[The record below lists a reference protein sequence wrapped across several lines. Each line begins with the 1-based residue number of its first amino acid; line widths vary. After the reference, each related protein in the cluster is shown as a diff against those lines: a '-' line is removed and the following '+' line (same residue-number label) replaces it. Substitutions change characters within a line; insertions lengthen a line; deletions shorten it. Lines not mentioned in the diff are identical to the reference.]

1 MRFAVPVSHVDQPGP
16 LDIGALRSAATVTA
30 PPGRRPGPAGSGG
43 VPRRWAAIILL
54 PTVLLA
60 GVGFGLWW
68 ARAGDRAEPVVAGGE
83 MAWSGTLTELD
94 ARRSTAFAGSDAEVL
109 AQVYAPGSPAL
120 AADTEQLHELQ
131 AAGVTAHGLRLTVVD
146 ASVRQTA
153 PGRVVLAVRDL
164 IRPYQLVDADGE
176 LVAQRAG
183 RGERNWLITLVP
195 ATDPLGEWRIE
206 SVVPA

>member
-1 MRFAVPVSHVDQPGP
+1 V
-16 LDIGALRSAATVTA
+16 
-30 PPGRRPGPAGSGG
+30 
-43 VPRRWAAIILL
+43 LL
-54 PTVLLA
+54 PAVLLT

-68 ARAGDRAEPVVAGGE
+68 AHTGDRVRSVVAGGE

-94 ARRSTAFAGSDAEVL
+94 ARRSMAFAAGDAELL

-120 AADTEQLHELQ
+120 AADTEQLRDLR
-131 AAGVTAHGLRLTVVD
+131 AAGITAQGLRLVVVD

-164 IRPYQLVDADGE
+164 IRPYQLVDPHGE
-176 LVAQRAG
+176 VVAQRSG
-183 RGERNWLITLVP
+183 RDERSWLITLVP
-195 ATDPLGEWRIE
+195 ATKPLGEWRIE

>member
-1 MRFAVPVSHVDQPGP
+1 VRFAVPVSHVDRPGT
-16 LDIGALRSAATVTA
+16 LDVGVLRAAATVTA
-30 PPGRRPGPAGSGG
+30 PLGRARPAGPAG
-43 VPRRWAAIILL
+43 VPARWVPIVLL
-54 PTVLLA
+54 PAVLVA

-68 ARAGDRAEPVVAGGE
+68 ARAGDPAVPAVAGGE

-94 ARRSTAFAGSDAEVL
+94 ARRSMAFAAGDGELLAE
-109 AQVYAPGSPAL
+109 VYAPGSPVL
-120 AADTEQLHELQ
+120 AADTEQLRELL
-131 AAGVTAHGLRLTVVD
+131 AAGVTAQGLRLTVVR

-164 IRPYQLVDADGE
+164 IRPYQLLDAHGE

-183 RGERNWLITLVP
+183 RSERSWLITLVP
-195 ATDPLGEWRIE
+195 ATKPLGEWRIE